1 MKSIIKVIV
10 LTIGV
15 FITTPVF
22 SDSPAGELGGCL
34 VESLNGKERKE
45 LAKWVFFAMAA
56 HPEMKSYSNVSDKDT
71 KETDEFVGKLITRLL
86 AENCP
91 RDLQKAYSADP
102 LAIQKAF
109 ELVGKVAMRELM
121 TDQNVTKSISS
132 YARYVDED
140 KINKVLLEK

>member
-22 SDSPAGELGGCL
+22 SGSPAGELGGCL

-45 LAKWVFFAMAA
+45 LAKWIFFAMAA

>member
-1 MKSIIKVIV
+1 MKSIITVIV
-10 LTIGV
+10 LAIGV

-22 SDSPAGELGGCL
+22 SGSPVGNLGGCL

-45 LAKWVFFAMAA
+45 LAKWIFFAIAA
-56 HPEMKSYSNVSDKDT
+56 HPEMKSYSSVSDKDI

-91 RDLQKAYSADP
+91 GDLQKAYKADP
-102 LAIQKAF
+102 LAIQKAL
-109 ELVGKVAMRELM
+109 ELVGRVAMQELM
-121 TDQNVTKSISS
+121 TDQNVTKSISN
-132 YARYVDED
+132 YVHYVDEG

>member
-22 SDSPAGELGGCL
+22 SGSPASELGGCL

-45 LAKWVFFAMAA
+45 LAKWIFFAMAA
-56 HPEMKSYSNVSDKDT
+56 HPEMKSYSSASDKDIQ
-71 KETDEFVGKLITRLL
+71 ETDEFVGKLITRLL
-86 AENCP
+86 TVNCP
-91 RDLQKAYSADP
+91 RDLQKAYKADP
-102 LAIQKAF
+102 SAIQKAF

-121 TDQNVTKSISS
+121 TDQNVTKSISN
-132 YARYVDED
+132 YVRYIDEE

>member
-22 SDSPAGELGGCL
+22 SGSPAGELGGCL

-132 YARYVDED
+132 YVRYIDEE